1 MRVYE
6 DCFEECNRV
15 PWTIVP
21 SDQNWFK
28 EYTIAKALRDLLRS
42 LDMMYPGLKK

>member
-1 MRVYE
+1 MYE
-6 DCFEECNRV
+6 DVFVNCNVV

-28 EYTIAKALRDLLRS
+28 EYTITKTVVEGLRELNMKYPAL
-42 LDMMYPGLKK
+42 KV